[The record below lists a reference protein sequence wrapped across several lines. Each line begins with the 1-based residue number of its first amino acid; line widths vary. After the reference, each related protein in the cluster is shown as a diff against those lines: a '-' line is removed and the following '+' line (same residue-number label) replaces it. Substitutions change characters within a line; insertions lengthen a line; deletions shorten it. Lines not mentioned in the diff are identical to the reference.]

1 MYGLACVYIPVR
13 FHPYKL
19 MAALC
24 MCAACCAVPAA
35 ALAPGFIVLFAFL
48 AIIAVIAAVIA
59 VSEQDCWCNMP
70 DVER

>member
-19 MAALC
+19 MPALC
-24 MCAACCAVPAA
+24 MCAAWRAVLTV
-35 ALAPGFIVLFAFL
+35 ALVPGSTVFFAFP
-48 AIIAVIAAVIA
+48 AVIAAAIA